1 MASLQHQ
8 PTYKSYRNYPDS
20 RCAK

>member
-1 MASLQHQ
+1 MASLPYQ
-8 PTYKSYRNYPDS
+8 PMYKSNRNYPDS